1 MISKNISKPKVEPK
15 KAGAKYPP
23 DKIPSAAE
31 IVSYLDQSI
40 IGQDETKRTLASAC
54 YCHLHACAV
63 ADSNGEAAWP
73 DNHTLIAGPS
83 GSGKSEMIKALCSYL
98 KIPYYQIDCT
108 NLTPNGYR
116 GRNMES
122 VITDMEQKL
131 VNDDEITPACLVIW
145 DEIDK
150 LSDDGSE
157 AGRYHRMTQSD
168 CLKLIEGGK
177 VSENLNTAKILHV
190 ACGAFVGMDKI
201 RFPLATPIIGFNP
214 APVIN
219 ADIGNSNKIE
229 AEHFIKFGL
238 MPEFVGR
245 FSRFSAMSQLLK
257 SDMVKIM
264 TESKISFLRRKIE
277 QFERH
282 GTKLIFSDE
291 AIDELATIAISHPS
305 GARGLRQ
312 LISQALAPWDYQLA
326 DLGAGGIREIHYDN
340 ESIFDGNKARIVLG
354 EVLQALPVKYENA
367 EEPEE
372 KESDDICIF

>member
-1 MISKNISKPKVEPK
+1 MISKNIPKPKVEPLK
-15 KAGAKYPP
+15 KEKPP
-23 DKIPSAAE
+23 DKIPSPAE
-31 IVSYLDQSI
+31 IVAHLDQFI

-54 YCHLHACAV
+54 YCHLHACVV
-63 ADSNGEAAWP
+63 AESNGEFAWP

-83 GSGKSEMIKALCSYL
+83 GSGKSEMIKVLCAYL
-98 KIPYYQIDCT
+98 KIPFYQIDCT

-122 VITDMEQKL
+122 VISDMEQKL
-131 VNDDEITPACLVIW
+131 VKDDESTPACLVIW

-150 LSDDGSE
+150 LWDDGSE
-157 AGRYHRMTQSD
+157 AGRYHRMTQAD

-177 VSENLNTAKILHV
+177 VSDNLNTAKILHV
-190 ACGAFVGMDKI
+190 GCGAFIGMDKI

-214 APVIN
+214 SPIQI
-219 ADIGNSNKIE
+219 ADSTHMAKIE
-229 AEHFIKFGL
+229 AQHFIKFGL

-291 AIDELATIAISHPS
+291 AVDELANIAITHPS

-326 DLGAGGIREIHYDN
+326 DLGASGIREIYYDKA
-340 ESIFDGNKARIVLG
+340 SIYDGNKAQVVMGAPFQVLPTVN
-354 EVLQALPVKYENA
+354 EKA
-367 EEPEE
+367 ESSDKE
-372 KESDDICIF
+372 ESDDFYVF

>member
-1 MISKNISKPKVEPK
+1 MISKNIPKQKVEPLK
-15 KAGAKYPP
+15 NESEKPP
-23 DKIPSAAE
+23 DKIPSPAD
-31 IVSYLDQSI
+31 IVAHLDQSI

-63 ADSNGEAAWP
+63 AESNGEVAWP

-83 GSGKSEMIKALCSYL
+83 GSGKSEMIKVLCAYL

-122 VITDMEQKL
+122 VINDMEQKL
-131 VNDDEITPACLVIW
+131 VKEDESTPACLVIW

-150 LSDDGSE
+150 LVDDGSE
-157 AGRYHRMTQSD
+157 AGRYHRMTQAD
-168 CLKLIEGGK
+168 CLKLIESGK
-177 VSENLNTAKILHV
+177 VSDNLNTTKILHV
-190 ACGAFVGMDKI
+190 GCGAFVGMDKI

-214 APVIN
+214 SPIPIS
-219 ADIGNSNKIE
+219 DSTRTTKIE
-229 AEHFIKFGL
+229 AQHFIKFGL
-238 MPEFVGR
+238 IPEFVGR

-291 AIDELATIAISHPS
+291 AIDELANIAITHPS

-326 DLGAGGIREIHYDN
+326 DLGSRGIREIHYDKA
-340 ESIFDGNKARIVLG
+340 SIYDGSKAQVVMG
-354 EVLQALPVKYENA
+354 TPFQVLPVVNEIS
-367 EEPEE
+367 ELPEE
-372 KESDDICIF
+372 KTIDEMFVF

>member
-15 KAGAKYPP
+15 KPASKHPP

-31 IVSYLDQSI
+31 IVSHLDQSI

-54 YCHLHACAV
+54 YCHLHACAM

-73 DNHTLIAGPS
+73 DNHILIAGPS
-83 GSGKSEMIKALCSYL
+83 GSGKSEMIKVLCSYL

-122 VITDMEQKL
+122 VISDMEQKL
-131 VNDDEITPACLVIW
+131 VKDDDSTPACLVIW

-157 AGRYHRMTQSD
+157 AGRYHRMTQAD

-177 VSENLNTAKILHV
+177 VSENLNAAKILHV

-201 RFPLATPIIGFNP
+201 RFPLATPIIGFNT
-214 APVIN
+214 APIAN
-219 ADIGNSNKIE
+219 ADSGQSNKIE
-229 AEHFIKFGL
+229 AQHFIKFGL

-264 TESKISFLRRKIE
+264 LESKISFLRRKIE

-282 GTKLIFSDE
+282 GTKLIFNDE
-291 AIDELATIAISHPS
+291 AIYELADISISHPS

-326 DLGAGGIREIHYDN
+326 DLGRRGIREIHYDK
-340 ESIFDGNKARIVLG
+340 ESTSDGSKARLIM
-354 EVLQALPVKYENA
+354 
-367 EEPEE
+367 EEPFEVPTALNAITE
-372 KESDDICIF
+372 PTDENEIDDLFVF